1 MNKLNEHEI
10 IKQIQSGNNSAFR
23 NLYDLY
29 FDYAIRVATVVM
41 NHNDSLAADAVQET
55 FIRVYQNIYLYQ
67 LDRPFKS
74 WFYKILLNE
83 CNRILKKNSKVVSV
97 GEISERQHPQ
107 AELEIHQYIQYEDLY
122 HAIGKLETH
131 NRIPIVLKYLNGF
144 KEQEIADILEENLN
158 TIKSRLFKGRQKLK
172 TLLEAKKEA
181 N

>member
-1 MNKLNEHEI
+1 MNRLNDQEI
-10 IKQIQSGNNSAFR
+10 IKQIQSGNDSAFR

-41 NHNDSLAADAVQET
+41 NHNDSHAADAVQET
-55 FIRVYQNIYLYQ
+55 FIRVYQNIHLYQ
-67 LDRPFKS
+67 ADRPFKP

-83 CNRILKKNSKVVSV
+83 CNRISKKNSNVVSV
-97 GEISERQHPQ
+97 GEISERQQPQ
-107 AELEIHQYIQYEDLY
+107 TELDNHQFVEYEDLY
-122 HAIGKLETH
+122 HAISELEPH

-144 KEQEIADILEENLN
+144 KDQEIADILEENLN

-172 TLLEAKKEA
+172 IFLEAKKEA